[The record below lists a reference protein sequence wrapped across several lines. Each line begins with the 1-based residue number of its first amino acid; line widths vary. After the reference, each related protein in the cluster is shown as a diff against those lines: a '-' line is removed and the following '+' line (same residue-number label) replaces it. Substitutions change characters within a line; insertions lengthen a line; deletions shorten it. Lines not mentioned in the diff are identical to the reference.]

1 MLDMKHYVP
10 ILRWKQAEMLA
21 LRNLRDEDKT
31 RITPIIEITPKSFL
45 PAKRGKWMGAQPEPG
60 KVLTHHA
67 KEILR
72 NWGYSPFFLE
82 LRHIE
87 EAVGPIDGKLHS
99 LSYITELGRSYQLKI
114 VPVTGLERSVNYQ
127 SAVAAVV
134 KEDKRGVCLRLS
146 PSDVLAPE
154 FSGQLRKILHTLDA
168 NVEDVDFLV
177 DYGVYDPEA
186 PLITALFQRVPELS
200 GWRSLIV
207 SRGAFP
213 KDLQGF
219 TPGTHT
225 IRRGDWLTWK
235 HEVSE
240 RKIPRRPS
248 FSDYTIQYG
257 QYREPVDNA
266 NPSASIRYTLDD
278 EWLIL
283 RGEGIFNEDG
293 PGRAQW
299 NANAMLLLDRTDFY
313 GETFSDGDSYIA
325 RMSRD
330 ASDHG
335 SPMTWI
341 RAGLNHH
348 LTVVSRQVAAL

>member
-1 MLDMKHYVP
+1 
-10 ILRWKQAEMLA
+10 MLA
-21 LRNLRDEDKT
+21 LRNLRDEDKS
-31 RITPIIEITPKSFL
+31 RITPMIEITPKSFL
-45 PAKRGKWMGAQPEPG
+45 PAKRGTWKDVQPEPG

-72 NWGYSPFFLE
+72 NWGYAPFFLE
-82 LRHIE
+82 LHHIDE
-87 EAVGPIDGKLHS
+87 TVGLIDGRVHS
-99 LSYITELGRSYQLKI
+99 LSYLSELGRGYQLKI
-114 VPVTGLERSVNYQ
+114 VPVTGLERSGKYQ
-127 SAVAAVV
+127 AAVASAV
-134 KEDKRGVCLRLS
+134 KEDNRGVCLRLT
-146 PSDVLAPE
+146 PSDILGLN
-154 FSGQLRKILHTLDA
+154 FSAQLRKMLGTLSTK
-168 NVEDVDFLV
+168 VEDVDLLV

-186 PLITALFQRVPELS
+186 ASIVDLFAKLPHLTR
-200 GWRSLIV
+200 WRSVIV

-219 TPGTHT
+219 NPGTHI
-225 IRRGDWLTWK
+225 IRRGDWLSWK
-235 HEVSE
+235 QEISKKPIA
-240 RKIPRRPS
+240 RQPS

-266 NPSASIRYTLDD
+266 NPSASIRYTLDE

-299 NANAMLLLDRTDFY
+299 NANAMLLLDRSDFY

-325 RMSRD
+325 RMSRS
-330 ASDHG
+330 ASEHG

-348 LTVVSRQVAAL
+348 LTVVSRQIGAL

>member
-1 MLDMKHYVP
+1 
-10 ILRWKQAEMLA
+10 MLA
-21 LRNLRDEDKT
+21 LRCLRDEDKG
-31 RITPIIEITPKSFL
+31 RITPIIEITPKAFL
-45 PAKRGKWMGAQPEPG
+45 PAKRGKWKDVQPDPG

-72 NWGYSPFFLE
+72 NWGYTPFFLE
-82 LRHIE
+82 LHHID
-87 EAVGPIDGKLHS
+87 EAVGLIDGRVHS
-99 LSYITELGRSYQLKI
+99 FSYISELGRSYQLKI
-114 VPVTGLERSVNYQ
+114 VPVTGLQRSVRYQ
-127 SAVAAVV
+127 TAVASAVNQ
-134 KEDKRGVCLRLS
+134 DKRGVCLRLT
-146 PSDVLAPE
+146 PSDVLGSD
-154 FSGQLRKILHTLDA
+154 FSDQLRQMLGTLG
-168 NVEDVDFLV
+168 VTIEEVDLLL

-186 PLITALFQRVPELS
+186 VPIADLFGTLPELIR
-200 GWRSLIV
+200 WRSVIV

-219 TPGTHT
+219 SPGTHT
-225 IRRGDWLTWK
+225 IRRGDWLAWK
-235 HEVSE
+235 QEISK
-240 RKIPRRPS
+240 RGIARQPS

-266 NPSASIRYTLDD
+266 NPSASIRYTLDE

-299 NANAMLLLDRTDFY
+299 NANAMLLLDRSDFY
-313 GETFSDGDSYIA
+313 GETFSDGDNYIA
-325 RMSRD
+325 RMSRS

-348 LTVVSRQVAAL
+348 MTVVSRQIGAL